1 MLPGYKFFAAAVC
14 KVCAVVR
21 QCAGVTLRAKRA
33 AAVLGSPV
41 CNQQGSSATI
51 ITSPATILY
60 GTWGSSSSS
69 MVCFL
74 LAVMIDGQR
83 NESRHG
89 KKAVMRRC
97 CGFCSCPIR
106 LRRMYFLQLLTLLQD
121 STHRVY
127 TTDTTTALPWAAHS
141 VSFKANHGKTVA
153 SYGSRPW
160 RRPQEQE

>member
-14 KVCAVVR
+14 KVCGVVR
-21 QCAGVTLRAKRA
+21 QCTGVTLRAKRA

-69 MVCFL
+69 SMVCFL
-74 LAVMIDGQR
+74 LDRRAKERI
-83 NESRHG
+83 
-89 KKAVMRRC
+89 KAWQKSSASMLVLWFVC
-97 CGFCSCPIR
+97 VLIGLGGCIFCSCS
-106 LRRMYFLQLLTLLQD
+106 LSCNTAHTECTQLTQQ
-121 STHRVY
+121 H
-127 TTDTTTALPWAAHS
+127 ALPWAAHS
-141 VSFKANHGKTVA
+141 VSFKVNHGKTVA